1 MIENLTP
8 AFGVLWGTFQQ
19 NWKRSFFYPSLIL
32 VKVSHLVKFLEIT
45 GEIVFQQKIYKTLLV
60 VFSQSIL
67 SFIHSWFHIT
77 VGVFSPQLG
86 ERVNFVVFHARNP
99 FCY

>member
-1 MIENLTP
+1 MYFEGISNKTEKG
-8 AFGVLWGTFQQ
+8 A
-19 NWKRSFFYPSLIL
+19 FFYPSLIL

>member
-1 MIENLTP
+1 VYFEGISNKTEKG
-8 AFGVLWGTFQQ
+8 A
-19 NWKRSFFYPSLIL
+19 FFYPSLIL

-67 SFIHSWFHIT
+67 SFIHSWFHIM